1 MLRRFLR
8 LIGII
13 WQALGAG
20 ALILFVVFLAIKIP
34 IERREAR
41 VDREQVN
48 HADGPHVFRLDDRRV
63 KVLALGFERAR
74 QRFTLQEQ
82 VRQRQPGEFD
92 SAPEP
97 AVFDA
102 KRVAAVSDL
111 HGQYNHFVHLL
122 QNAGVIDRQFQWTW
136 GPNHLVI
143 AGDAFDKGPS
153 VTECLWLIKRLE
165 VAAAENGG
173 GVHLLLGNHD
183 HLTLRGNSAARKY
196 ADVAA
201 QFHLNFRQFF
211 APDTVLG
218 HWLRQKNVVVKI
230 GNRLFLH
237 GGISEPVLDRRLSIE
252 EVNRLARLYVDSN
265 GLLNAPQSD
274 REAADEVFGRD
285 GILWSKVYFDISIPR
300 GFVGAIRGNLRE
312 SEAGR
317 AALERALA
325 FYGCRQIV
333 VGHSYTR
340 TITPLY
346 GKRLIA
352 IDVIQGGN
360 DIVDQDSTAE
370 MLLIEGERL
379 YRIGLR
385 GAPQPL

>member
-20 ALILFVVFLAIKIP
+20 ALILVLVFLAIKIP

-41 VDREQVN
+41 VEREQVN
-48 HADGPHVFRLDDRRV
+48 HADGPHVFRLDDSRV
-63 KVLALGFERAR
+63 KVLTLGFERAR
-74 QRFTLQEQ
+74 QRFVPQEQ
-82 VRQRQPGEFD
+82 VRPRQPGEFD

-102 KRVAAVSDL
+102 KKVAAVSDL
-111 HGQYNHFVHLL
+111 HGQYNHFIRLL
-122 QNAGVIDRQFQWTW
+122 QNARVIDRRLQWTW
-136 GPNHLVI
+136 GPNHLVV
-143 AGDAFDKGPS
+143 AGDVFGKGPS

-173 GVHLLLGNHD
+173 GVHFLLGNHD
-183 HLTLRGNSAARKY
+183 HLTLRGDSVARKY

-201 QFHLNFRQFF
+201 QFHLNFRQLF

-230 GNRLFLH
+230 GHRLFLH
-237 GGISEPVLDRRLSIE
+237 GGISETVLDRRLSIE
-252 EVNRLARLYVDSN
+252 EVNRLGRLYIDPN

-274 REAADEVFGRD
+274 REAADEAFGRN
-285 GILWSKVYFDISIPR
+285 GILWSKAYFEISTVR
-300 GFVGAIRGNLRE
+300 GFVGAFRGHLYE

-317 AALERALA
+317 TALERALT

-340 TITPLY
+340 TIAPLY
-346 GKRLIA
+346 GRRLIA
-352 IDVIQGGN
+352 IDVIKGGN

-370 MLLIEGERL
+370 MLLIEDERL